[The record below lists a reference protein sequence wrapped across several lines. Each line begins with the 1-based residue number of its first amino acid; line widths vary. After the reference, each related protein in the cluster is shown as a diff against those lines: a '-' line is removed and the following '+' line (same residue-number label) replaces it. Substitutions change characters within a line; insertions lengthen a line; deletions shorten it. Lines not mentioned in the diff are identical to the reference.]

1 MKGSYWRLPNRS
13 EKAMDEKAIRK
24 IRTAILLLFVF
35 IVIGLLIYSRIMA
48 YSLAPT
54 SQPIDLQGLPLWQ
67 IPITYLIDY
76 FSHGIICLLFAFTA
90 AGLIYEFVPKEAITK
105 YMGSGK
111 AAGYGLALI
120 MAPFLTVC
128 SCTMVPL
135 FGGVLY
141 SGAGIGP
148 AITFLLMA
156 PAANILAILITGE
169 MISWELAGVRI
180 LVSAIVALVAGI
192 IISKMPWG
200 KAVEREH
207 QLNNPIAS
215 SKIEIVKPPLDE
227 RLWAALKFGG
237 YLAKQILPF
246 FILGLVAVSYLEAFL
261 PEEIIKDYLTGVSG
275 VLLASVLGG
284 PLYTP
289 TLVEIV
295 LGRGIWVK
303 EGIILSK
310 GALLSWLMGQPYDVA
325 NALAVSR
332 IAKWKVVATYMIIA
346 WAGSVIFGLL
356 YGLISGS
363 L

>member
-1 MKGSYWRLPNRS
+1 ME
-13 EKAMDEKAIRK
+13 EKTKRTIRAG
-24 IRTAILLLFVF
+24 IILAFVAV
-35 IVIGLLIYSRIMA
+35 VIGLLIYSRIQA

-54 SQPIDLQGLPLWQ
+54 STPIELRGYPLWA
-67 IPITYLIDY
+67 IPIVYLYDY
-76 FSHGIICLLFAFTA
+76 FSHGTICLLFAFTV
-90 AGLIYEFVPKEAITK
+90 AGLIYEFVPKETITK

-111 AAGYGLALI
+111 VAGYGLALG

-141 SGAGIGP
+141 AGAGIGP

-156 PAANILAILITGE
+156 PASNILAILLTGE
-169 MISWELAGVRI
+169 LISWELAGVRI
-180 LVSAIVALVAGI
+180 IASITVALAAGI
-192 IISKMPWG
+192 IISKTPWG
-200 KAVEREH
+200 KAIEKEH
-207 QLNNPIAS
+207 QVNATAS
-215 SKIEIVKPPLDE
+215 ASAKVEIVKPPLDE

-246 FILGLVAVSYLEAFL
+246 FILGLIAVGYLEAFL
-261 PEEIIKDYLTGVSG
+261 PEELIKEYLTGVDG

-303 EGIILSK
+303 GGIILSK
-310 GALLSWLMGQPYDVA
+310 GALLAWLMGQPYDVA

-346 WAGSVIFGLL
+346 WAGSVTFGLL
-356 YGLISGS
+356 YGVLSGS

>member
-1 MKGSYWRLPNRS
+1 
-13 EKAMDEKAIRK
+13 MDEKTVRS

-35 IVIGLLIYSRIMA
+35 TVIGLLIYSRIMA

-54 SQPIDLQGLPLWQ
+54 MKPADFHGLAIWE
-67 IPITYLIDY
+67 IPIAYLIDY
-76 FSHGIICLLFAFTA
+76 FSHGWICLLFAFVA
-90 AGLIYEFVPKEAITK
+90 AGLVYEFVPKEAITK

-111 AAGYGLALI
+111 VAGYGLALG

-135 FGGVLY
+135 FAGVLFA
-141 SGAGIGP
+141 GAGIGP

-156 PAANILAILITGE
+156 PAANILSILLTGE
-169 MISWELAGVRI
+169 LISWELAGVRI
-180 LVSAIVALVAGI
+180 IASVVVALTAGI
-192 IISKMPWG
+192 IMSKTPWG
-200 KAVEREH
+200 KAIEKEH
-207 QLNNPIAS
+207 QLNAPTGKAS
-215 SKIEIVKPPLDE
+215 VEVVKLPLDE
-227 RLWAALKFGG
+227 RLWASLKFAA

-246 FILGLVAVSYLEAFL
+246 FIAGLIVVGYVEAYL
-261 PEEIIKDYLTGVSG
+261 PEDIVGTYLTGVTG
-275 VLLASVLGG
+275 VFLASVIGG

-295 LGRGIWVK
+295 LGRGMYAL
-303 EGIILSK
+303 GMSK

-332 IAKWKVVATYMIIA
+332 IAKWKVVLTYILIA

-356 YGLISGS
+356 YGFLSGS

>member
-1 MKGSYWRLPNRS
+1 
-13 EKAMDEKAIRK
+13 MDEKTVRN

-35 IVIGLLIYSRIMA
+35 TVIGLLIYSRVMA

-54 SQPIDLQGLPLWQ
+54 MKPADFHGLAIWE
-67 IPITYLIDY
+67 IPIAYLIDY
-76 FSHGIICLLFAFTA
+76 FSHGWICLLFAFVA
-90 AGLIYEFVPKEAITK
+90 AGLVYEFVPKEAITK

-111 AAGYGLALI
+111 IAGYGLALG

-135 FGGVLY
+135 FAGVLFA
-141 SGAGIGP
+141 GAGIGP

-156 PAANILAILITGE
+156 PAANILSILLTGE
-169 MISWELAGVRI
+169 LISWELAGVRI
-180 LVSAIVALVAGI
+180 IVSVVVALTAGI
-192 IISKMPWG
+192 IISKTPWG
-200 KAVEREH
+200 KAVEKEH
-207 QLNNPIAS
+207 QLNVPAGQAS
-215 SKIEIVKPPLDE
+215 VEVVKPPLDE
-227 RLWAALKFGG
+227 RLWASLKFAA

-246 FILGLVAVSYLEAFL
+246 FLVGLIAVGYVEAYL
-261 PEEIIKDYLTGVSG
+261 PQDIVGTYLTGVTG
-275 VLLASVLGG
+275 VLLASVIGG

-295 LGRGIWVK
+295 LGRGMY
-303 EGIILSK
+303 ELGMSK

-332 IAKWKVVATYMIIA
+332 IAKWKVVLTYMFIA

-356 YGLISGS
+356 YGFLSGS

>member
-1 MKGSYWRLPNRS
+1 ME
-13 EKAMDEKAIRK
+13 EKTKRAIRAG
-24 IRTAILLLFVF
+24 IILAF
-35 IVIGLLIYSRIMA
+35 IAVVIGLLIYSRIQA

-54 SQPIDLQGLPLWQ
+54 STPIELRGYPLWQ
-67 IPITYLIDY
+67 IPFVYLYDY
-76 FSHGIICLLFAFTA
+76 FSHGTICLLFAFTT

-105 YMGSGK
+105 YMGSNK
-111 AAGYGLALI
+111 AVGYGLALG

-141 SGAGIGP
+141 AGAGIGP

-156 PAANILAILITGE
+156 PASNILAILLTGE
-169 MISWELAGVRI
+169 LISWELAGVRI
-180 LVSAIVALVAGI
+180 IASITVALVAGI
-192 IISKMPWG
+192 VISKTPWG
-200 KAVEREH
+200 KAIEREH
-207 QLNNPIAS
+207 QVNTAS
-215 SKIEIVKPPLDE
+215 ASAKVEIVRPPLDE

-246 FILGLVAVSYLEAFL
+246 FILGLIIVGYLEAFL
-261 PEEIIKDYLTGVSG
+261 PEELIKEYLTGVNG

-303 EGIILSK
+303 GGIILSK
-310 GALLSWLMGQPYDVA
+310 GALLAWLMGQPYDFA

-332 IAKWKVVATYMIIA
+332 IAKWKVVATYMLIA
-346 WAGSVIFGLL
+346 WAGSVTFGML
-356 YGLISGS
+356 YGMLSGS

>member
-1 MKGSYWRLPNRS
+1 MN
-13 EKAMDEKAIRK
+13 EKTLRMLRASI
-24 IRTAILLLFVF
+24 ILAFIIFV
-35 IVIGLLIYSRIMA
+35 VGYLIYSRIRA

-54 SQPIDLQGLPLWQ
+54 MKPADFHGLAVWE
-67 IPITYLIDY
+67 IPIAYLIDY
-76 FSHGIICLLFAFTA
+76 FSHGWICLLFAFVA
-90 AGLIYEFVPKEAITK
+90 AGLVYEFVPKEAITK
-105 YMGSGK
+105 YMSSGRI
-111 AAGYGLALI
+111 AGYGLALG

-135 FGGVLY
+135 FGGILY

-148 AITFLLMA
+148 AMTFLLMA
-156 PAANILAILITGE
+156 PSANILAILITGE

-180 LVSAIVALVAGI
+180 IVSAVVAIVAGVV
-192 IISKMPWG
+192 ISKTPWG
-200 KAVEREH
+200 KAVEKEH
-207 QLNNPIAS
+207 QVNAS
-215 SKIEIVKPPLDE
+215 AVNSKIEIVKPPLDE

-246 FILGLVAVSYLEAFL
+246 FLLGLVAVSYVEAYL
-261 PEEIIKDYLTGVSG
+261 PEDIVGAYLTGFTG
-275 VLLASVLGG
+275 ILIASVIGG

-295 LGRGIWVK
+295 LGKGMFDL
-303 EGIILSK
+303 GMSK

-332 IAKWKVVATYMIIA
+332 IARWKVVATYMLIA

-356 YGLISGS
+356 YGWLSGS